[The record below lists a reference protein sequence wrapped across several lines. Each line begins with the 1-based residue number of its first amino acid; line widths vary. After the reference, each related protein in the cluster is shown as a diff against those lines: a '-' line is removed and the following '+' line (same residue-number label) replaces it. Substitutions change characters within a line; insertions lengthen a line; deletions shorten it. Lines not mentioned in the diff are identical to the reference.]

1 MPVRLLE
8 MNKVGKSEN
17 SSCNP
22 VYQSCAKITQGPELG
37 SEKSATLGRKYG
49 HKPVSVGLTLRTLV
63 AAVGLE
69 PTTYGLREH
78 RTNLK
83 RYENFLLYLNRQ
95 PLTSPSVLSEVDP
108 F

>member
-22 VYQSCAKITQGPELG
+22 VSALYHDYIGPELG
-37 SEKSATLGRKYG
+37 SEKSATLGRK
-49 HKPVSVGLTLRTLV
+49 PVSLRLTLRTLV

-69 PTTYGLREH
+69 LI
-78 RTNLK
+78 
-83 RYENFLLYLNRQ
+83 
-95 PLTSPSVLSEVDP
+95 SVLQTRKLLIL
-108 F
+108 